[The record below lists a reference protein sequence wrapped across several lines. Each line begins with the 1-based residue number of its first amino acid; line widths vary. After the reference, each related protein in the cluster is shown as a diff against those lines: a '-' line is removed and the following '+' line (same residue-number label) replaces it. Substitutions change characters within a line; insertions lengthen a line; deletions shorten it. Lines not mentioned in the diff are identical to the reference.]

1 MMMIQSTGVMPPKFL
16 QSTGQTTKSGSLHD
30 SFKPVK
36 ESANK
41 KNLRNKMLESLLLK
55 LKIARAVN
63 TVALAFSN

>member
-41 KNLRNKMLESLLLK
+41 NKSQEQNIGIFTSQ
-55 LKIARAVN
+55 
-63 TVALAFSN
+63 S